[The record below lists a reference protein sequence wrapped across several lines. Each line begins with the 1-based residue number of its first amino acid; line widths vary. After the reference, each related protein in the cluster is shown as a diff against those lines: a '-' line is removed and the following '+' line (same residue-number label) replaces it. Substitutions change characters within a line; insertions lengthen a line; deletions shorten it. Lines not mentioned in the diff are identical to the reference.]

1 MNPPR
6 PHLLLITI
14 GAFLGAGAAS
24 LATLWFAGFFPPVGS
39 AGGSQY
45 CNVLRL
51 PVYGTIVTFRPP
63 AEFQDPSNDPSS
75 PDQPPVPDTSFAVSG
90 EIEDSLRMA
99 STDPNIKALLVDVD
113 SGGGGAVAGLE
124 IAAAIKKF
132 GKPSAAVIH
141 ELGASSGY
149 LVATA
154 ADILF
159 ASEAS
164 SVGSIGTTYS
174 YVSQYEKN
182 KKEGYKFESL
192 SSGPY
197 KDMFSADKP
206 LTDAE
211 RALIMRDIKIDR
223 DNFVKRVAEYRHQPV
238 EKIDALAD
246 GSSMLGEQAL
256 ENGLIDR
263 LGGTEEALS
272 YLEQAIGEPPV
283 LCY

>member
-1 MNPPR
+1 MNPPHS
-6 PHLLLITI
+6 HLLLIVV
-14 GAFLGAGAAS
+14 GAFVGAGAAS
-24 LATLWFAGFFPPVGS
+24 TAALWFAGFFPS
-39 AGGSQY
+39 AELSGLAPY

-51 PVYGTIVTFRPP
+51 PVYGTIVTVRPQSESQDQMSAP
-63 AEFQDPSNDPSS
+63 DDAEPTSAW
-75 PDQPPVPDTSFAVSG
+75 DTTFAVSS

-99 STDPNIKALLVDVD
+99 SADPNVKALLVDVD
-113 SGGGGAVAGLE
+113 SGGGGAVAGIE

-132 GKPSAAVIH
+132 GKPSAAIIH
-141 ELGASSGY
+141 EMGASSGY
-149 LVATA
+149 LVAAA
-154 ADILF
+154 ADTVF

-182 KKEGYKFESL
+182 KKEGYTFESL

-206 LTDAE
+206 LTDDE

-223 DNFVKRVAEYRHQPV
+223 DNFVKRVAEYRDQPV

-246 GSSMLGEQAL
+246 GSTMLGQQAL
-256 ENGLIDR
+256 ESGLIDS
-263 LGGTEEALS
+263 LGGTEEALA